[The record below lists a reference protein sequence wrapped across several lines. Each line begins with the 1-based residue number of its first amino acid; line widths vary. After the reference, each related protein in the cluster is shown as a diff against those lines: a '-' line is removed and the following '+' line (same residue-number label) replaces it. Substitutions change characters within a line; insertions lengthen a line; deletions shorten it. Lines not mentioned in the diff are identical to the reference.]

1 MTLVNVEGKMGG
13 GDSMQCCR
21 KTLTYD
27 IKSVLGDR
35 MKCVGML
42 AVTRGLHKSHFLYTA
57 VI

>member
-27 IKSVLGDR
+27 IKSVLGDH
-35 MKCVGML
+35 MKHVGML
-42 AVTRGLHKSHFLYTA
+42 AVTQGLHKSHFL
-57 VI
+57 